1 MKCSKSNYLAYSLSG
16 KPDLCPERRSLNISW
31 LQENEEVII
40 QELDHLYV
48 CDLLFEDR
56 AIEIIEHD
64 TITELKFRKEQ
75 ARNLLKTVKEN
86 KNDCFHFFLYILQNV
101 YNSIGKKD
109 EKSVQAAITTGIF
122 NSIYNAF

>member
-16 KPDLCPERRSLNISW
+16 KPDLCPERLNISW

-40 QELDHLYV
+40 QELDPLYV

-56 AIEIIEHD
+56 AIEIIKHD
-64 TITELKFRKEQ
+64 TITELKLRKEQ
-75 ARNLLKTVKEN
+75 VRNLLKTVKEN